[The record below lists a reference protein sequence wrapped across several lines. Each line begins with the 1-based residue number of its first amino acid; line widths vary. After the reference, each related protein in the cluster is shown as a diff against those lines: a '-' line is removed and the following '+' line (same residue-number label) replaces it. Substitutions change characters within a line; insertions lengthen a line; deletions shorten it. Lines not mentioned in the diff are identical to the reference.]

1 MGYVVTLLACLSSPP
16 GDCTGRPLELPGVR
30 NETACILAGRL
41 ALHEWR
47 RAHPELRVLEA
58 RCEPKSLGSASARDG
73 GA

>member
-1 MGYVVTLLACLSSPP
+1 VTLLACLASPP
-16 GDCTGRPLELPGVR
+16 GDCTGRPLELPDVR

-47 RAHPELRVLEA
+47 RAHPEMRVLDA
-58 RCEPKSLGSASARDG
+58 RCERRPLRAVAAQDG